1 MCITLTSF
9 RNKISTKRSYNEKSV
24 SYLCPICTHFRLP
37 TLKHP
42 SRRHSCEFLLYP
54 LWVSLS
60 IFNVQTNLRDIVG
73 SVSDHCNKASI
84 LNNAVKWVTGI
95 VCFPSAYKSQVYPVT
110 PLLSVHSIY
119 LKKYIHIFIKN
130 TLLLENGSH
139 HLCLQWVI

>member
-9 RNKISTKRSYNEKSV
+9 RNKINTKRSYSEKSV
-24 SYLCPICTHFRLP
+24 SYLCPICTYFHFP

-42 SRRHSCEFLLYP
+42 SRSHSCEFLLYP

-60 IFNVQTNLRDIVG
+60 IFNVQTNLRDIVS

-110 PLLSVHSIY
+110 PLLNVHSSY
-119 LKKYIHIFIKN
+119 LKKYVHILIKN
-130 TLLLENGSH
+130 TLLFKNCSH
-139 HLCLQWVI
+139 HLCLQ